1 MAEKM
6 TLLPDTMPTKYSSD
20 LQKMAI
26 DMEYPDFH
34 LVVQGERLACHKVFL
49 SGRSDFFQACFHSQM
64 KETSAD
70 EFKIDDNTSMTS
82 SSLKQIL
89 NYFYTGKTDSVE
101 DYLGLYE
108 AADYFQ
114 LVDLAN
120 WCEVK
125 LCKNITVDNVIDC
138 LTLCTT
144 NTVLK
149 LRRAA
154 ILFVVDQWENVKQ
167 IDEWEQFV
175 KLNPELTIEIM
186 DEMYTQIKNLVR

>member
-1 MAEKM
+1 
-6 TLLPDTMPTKYSSD
+6 
-20 LQKMAI
+20 
-26 DMEYPDFH
+26 MEYPDFH
-34 LVVQGERLACHKVFL
+34 LVVQGERVPCHKVFL
-49 SGRSDFFQACFHSQM
+49 SGRSDFFQACFQSQM
-64 KETSAD
+64 KETSTD
-70 EFKIDDNTSMTS
+70 EFKIDDNTSMNS
-82 SSLKQIL
+82 STLKQIL

-108 AADYFQ
+108 AADFFQ

-125 LCKNITVDNVIDC
+125 LCKNLTVDNVIDC
-138 LTLCTT
+138 LNLSTT
-144 NTVLK
+144 NTVLR

-154 ILFVVDQWENVKQ
+154 ILFVVKHWENVKQ
-167 IDEWEQFV
+167 IEEWEQFV